1 MDSFVALLKE
11 FTLFNIFL
19 FKTINI
25 RYIRPK
31 YKYMRFGY
39 KALKLLVISF
49 FEAELDNLRVQ
60 LEG

>member
-31 YKYMRFGY
+31 YKDMRFGY
-39 KALKLLVISF
+39 NQIKVWVQSPKTTCNF
-49 FEAELDNLRVQ
+49 FF
-60 LEG
+60 